1 MVAVFTGNGLG
12 LFDSSLA
19 ALGATTGGTASL
31 GQGRDRQYVNVAQGN
46 LVLQAADEH
55 LNFRGLSVG
64 LNRTYNSLGQ
74 LSDVGADGW
83 LTGFERKVGLVGT
96 LNAAGSQVRLQQGDG
111 STTEFQYDAAT
122 RRYMSTAGAGA
133 HDTLSWDAES
143 KTWTLTEGSTRRQ
156 EIFADHA
163 DASSQG
169 RLLRIIAGTTDGG
182 TSAAFDVVY
191 DVDGRIGAVVQADGT
206 SGNDALVFSYDA
218 QGRLASV
225 GTRQTGVIQH
235 QIAYE
240 YDAQGRLTA
249 VVTDLTPQDN
259 SDNVWNTDDRAAN
272 DGHLFRTEYSYVDAT
287 SLRIASV
294 RQSDGVVTR
303 YSYQSD
309 GRLASVAYGEGAQAQ
324 VYTLAYASDQRQTDI
339 TDAAGRT
346 WSYRFDAS
354 GQLLEVLSPPV
365 SGQRDVTSY
374 TYDAAG
380 NLLSTRQARGS
391 AVLTQVTYL
400 YDASGNLLRET
411 NKAGEVTIRAYSAQN
426 QLLSET
432 RYLAGTSNFS
442 TAEPPVAGALRT
454 RYVYDSQDRLRF
466 VVDAEGRVSAL
477 EYASSGTGIGQLAS
491 RRSFAATSYH
501 GTAYTEAA
509 LQAWSAPLLADTS
522 LIEYSYDPNG
532 RLALTVAYAQVDA
545 NGAGVRDQATLT
557 TLSTYDGQ
565 GLLLRKATVRGTRE
579 APVLSEIVDYS
590 YDGMGRLLGTVQS
603 PGTGVGSSAPAEPVD
618 PTDPADP
625 TAPVDPPVDP
635 VIPPP
640 TRTTTYQYLDS
651 VGRIAIAQTAGATQI
666 QVRDSAGRT
675 TTTTLEDP
683 SSISAAR
690 TQRYIYDTAG
700 LLRSS
705 EDALGGRVYQ
715 FYDEKGRLAAQVDAT
730 GTVTGYSYDGADR
743 VVATTTYANRV
754 TTSSWLV
761 DGQVV
766 PTQVSQIGLQLDSAN
781 DRVTRRSYD
790 DAGRVLTETSAVGTV
805 TRYAYD
811 GAGRL
816 VSTTIGT
823 GATARV
829 TRNFYDASG
838 LPTATLDAEGFLV
851 ERGYD
856 KAGRL
861 IRTTAY
867 ATATT
872 STLRAAGTLQQLRPA
887 AADADQTTRLFYD
900 RRGNLVGQLDP
911 EGYVTEYVFDEDG
924 NSRATLSYYK
934 QVAAS
939 AREGNWVSIRQQVA
953 AVADEA
959 AYRQQRRQFN
969 GLGQLETEISTSGL
983 VTRYAYDAA
992 GRLAHTVSEDRYRD
1006 QWSWEAVNTRES
1018 SRFYN
1023 VFGELVA
1030 ELDGVGSEKLLQAQ
1044 SDQERQELIARYA
1057 THHEYDALG
1066 RMIRSTNPNGVATWF
1081 IHDAEGRLR
1090 YSAQGMSSAEGV
1102 KNAQAE
1108 ITEWRYNA
1116 FGDQTEQIRYVG
1128 RLQLAVP
1135 NSRQSLQDALGTLS
1149 FTAATDARQQFT
1161 YNANG
1166 QVITATDTLGV
1177 RTLQAYNVFGQL
1189 ERVERAAG
1197 TPRGTVTT
1205 YTYDRRGLQL
1215 QTVQDAGARRL
1226 NLTQS
1231 VRYDAFGRV
1240 LSQTDARG
1248 STSNLAYDRNGRLI
1262 QTSRVVDGRSDVT
1275 TTRYDAFARAVE
1287 MTDATG
1293 TTTRLV
1299 YDDVALTIQS
1309 TSPLGVMTRSRYDQS
1324 GQLRRVEGAKPARYR
1339 YDANGRLVAWRE
1351 GEATSGRV
1359 FDDAGRLISSNE
1371 NGRILHYIYD
1381 DAGRTVA
1388 SIQPNFGIDP
1398 ETGLYELLEGGPTTH
1413 YTYDGMG
1420 RQVRVVD
1427 AAGNATEF
1435 RYDLA
1440 GQLLES
1446 VIDPVGLAI
1455 KTTYAWD
1462 ELGRQISIV
1471 EAAGTTSSRTTVYTY
1486 DAAGRRI
1493 REVVDPTRLALATT
1507 YTYDANGNLTARKD
1521 ASGSLTRFTYDAA
1534 NRLQFQ
1540 VDGVGGVIQNHYDI
1554 AGRLVATRAYAAP
1567 VSVDSSIL
1575 QLTSAQLQSI
1585 VVRNDGTDQQQYMLL
1600 DQDGRVAS
1608 TIDGAGGAVAYRY
1621 DAKGRLVKTTRFAAP
1636 ALLNT
1641 DNRILLESGLLS
1653 LSDLTFEE
1661 THALNRTQWNVYYT
1675 SGGLAA
1681 TVDGAGVVVEFFYD
1695 EAGLVAG
1702 RREYSNRVDLDRY
1715 DDSGE
1720 PATVRERLDNGSFEP
1735 DDFSENEGYLKSK
1748 LGLFAWD
1755 YDQNYR
1761 ETAYQRDSSGR
1772 VILQIQ
1778 TATSHVNGYNRDG
1791 FSIKEYGYTAAG
1803 NLSFEII
1810 YGITINPQFPGD
1822 GDWWILGKSVVDF
1835 KKEMQTALDSA
1846 AIESGVYRESLVRR
1860 RDYYYDAAGRQRF
1873 AIDAAGAVTE
1883 QKFDAMGRTVEKRSY
1898 AKTVAGHLETLAEV
1912 EANVAGETNYQ
1923 GDSFRYDAAGRL
1935 ISQSDRLG
1943 RVEWFEYDGAGRT
1956 LLHKDRN
1963 GAIWNYVYNA
1973 AGKKIAQLS
1982 PFVTVSSADVAGVV
1996 SDTQR
2001 RIVTRYTYDGQGNAT
2016 SMIEDA
2022 DGGRPRTTRY
2032 EYDNRGHQIRTIFPD
2047 AGYLD
2052 AAGQLVA
2059 SGKNTTVEITYDA
2072 FGNAVMQKDV
2082 SGRYSYKSYDAQG
2095 RLSYDIDPEGY
2106 VISYGYNVF
2115 GEQSR
2120 LTRHAHK
2127 ADVSTD
2133 MPDPF
2138 PESIG
2143 RAVEWMNSSDDRT
2156 IYTFYDRAGR
2166 KTDVATI
2173 EQPMWLTSAGD
2184 ASIQSLN
2191 GNEWPSYSDL
2201 SWNATSRTSFRY
2213 DGFGNLI
2220 EEAKLLDKNTW
2231 GTYTDLGY
2239 GKYAYTYHYYDI
2251 TGRETMRVDPEGYAT
2266 KYEYSATGQLVT
2278 QTEYAQRTEGEG
2290 RGTQR
2295 GVYYSDKDRT
2305 TTYVYDLLG
2314 RKTSETSTRYAQDRF
2329 GNGAV
2334 GTLTNI
2340 YTYDNE
2346 GQLIRSRI
2354 NDQIVSMSYD
2364 ALGRMVGTREA
2375 ERGAVTAAAAGLI
2388 ANGDFSGIDDV
2399 KLYQTVAPTT
2409 TMRYDAFGNLVQQ
2422 SSGVDG
2428 SSLVTQTFRYDWQG
2442 RNVWQRDVLGN
2453 ELTRTF
2459 DAADRVLEE
2468 RRKVSY
2474 ATFSQ
2479 SESGKF
2485 NYTWKAAP
2493 ELGDWAWLSTR
2504 FSYDSIGRQLGKQS
2518 FRESFASDQTLGE
2531 VIEASERVEY
2541 NAFGEII
2548 VKDMHTA
2555 GAEVDQTIRYQYDD
2569 HGNVVWTNAD
2579 GVERRFTYDAG
2590 NRQISESH
2598 QVRGSN
2604 ADSWNGWHVQNSL
2617 ELDLLGRVVSRTR
2630 MASGQDGNA
2639 ADTVIQHSYDRWGNQ
2654 TWVRDAKGNETSFE
2668 YNDANQLIS
2677 QTAPEVKVV
2686 SATGVTTYE
2695 RPVMRWFY
2703 DAMGQLVGTRDAN
2716 GNGRRYAYDI
2726 RGRMTS
2732 EEDAAGG
2739 IKRYRYDALGRQTL
2753 SSDADGT
2760 MTLKQVDAAGRV
2772 VSVWADNGNKADG
2785 SRSWQEMERYVLD
2798 QDGNRLVSIDSNGK
2812 VTKASYD
2819 SQGRMIRSES
2829 ATGVVMEYAYDLR
2842 GNKILERNAL
2852 ARSNRE
2858 NAAEG
2863 WNWRVDRE
2871 GQHVYFDEKTWE
2883 YDAFNRVIDHNDL
2896 SGLDY
2901 DYIYDLNTGHLLS
2914 MSISNKQFGLQRAAN
2929 ASAQMEQDPEF
2940 PEDPGEPAP
2949 PTPPPVYSER
2959 NYFYNADGLVARV
2972 EEQSTSRDPATGAR
2986 RVNTTR
2992 YQYDA
2997 NGNRTLEETTSYDA
3011 NNQLLHVSTRT
3022 SYDAHNRIER
3032 VIQDDLVAQRRLLDV
3047 RYSYDAVGNR
3057 RLVEMGSAFNPAGEQ
3072 PSNASF
3078 EDGNRG
3084 WTSGEGWVISQRGAG
3099 GAANTGTWGAEF
3111 KGSNKGPQSITNNK
3125 RVAVS
3130 AGQTITASAMIQQ
3143 GASAAGAANARVL
3156 VIWYDAAGNMLLGG
3170 DGKSWTG
3177 GNLITGGSNGEW
3189 GKSQVTTTVPPG
3201 AAFMAIG
3208 GSAIKG
3214 VNANSLWMDDF
3225 QWTIGPIPNP
3235 APINAGMEQGSTNW
3249 DLGEGWTIGQE
3260 GANGDAL
3267 TGTFSAQFNGSNS
3280 GPKSITNQERVP
3292 VVPGQSVTAS
3302 VMAQQGASSAG
3313 DASAQVLIVWYDAD
3327 FNMLPGGLGSSW
3339 SAGNVVDSGSNGRWH
3354 KSSVTAT
3361 VPPGAVFMSIGAS
3374 ANKAA
3379 GGDPLWV
3386 DDFQWTYTPVESG
3399 IKELPVDKAYWF
3411 EYDKENRVTVSN
3423 GMLQAGKIVIANDD
3437 TSSLQSYDKDGKVT
3451 LRQSYDNGV
3460 LKRQQLF
3467 YDDQGR
3473 VVRIVQTLPDN
3484 VTRLLETSRYDA
3496 SGRLLERRQYAD
3508 DGSAK
3513 RIDVSSYDADGRL
3526 ISQSAYGIP
3535 MGGVYQPVDEDGN
3548 PLPLPD
3554 DGLEGLQLLSVVNYQ
3569 DGTLATGYDAAGR
3582 LRGYRYSLVR
3592 NEQGSGMTTPEGY
3605 THTYRYT
3612 YQGAETYLTQQVI
3625 GTSTH
3630 RDFKTSNSTS
3640 TYDAWGKLLSVR
3652 ENTPGGKVDDR
3663 LRYFTMDAE
3672 GNILRRTEGTFKN
3685 GVFEQDDAERLRTEQ
3700 YAFANGQYVAAGRFD
3715 GKTDVL
3721 GQMNA
3726 YASTDV
3732 GTYKVT
3738 VQAGD
3743 TLRGLAQRLYGNSN
3757 LWYVLAEAN
3766 AIDDDSG
3773 LVAGATLNVPDV
3785 KANTN
3790 DATTFKPF
3798 NASEAIGSTT
3808 PSLPYIPKPPESGC
3822 GTLGMIIMVVVAI
3835 VVTIYTAGAAAGLVS
3850 TAAASA
3856 TAAAGGTIGAT
3867 MATGAAA
3874 LAGGFTATAA
3884 VVGGAAGAFA
3894 GSLASQGVGSAM
3906 GQTSFSWR
3914 NVAASTV
3921 AGAATAGFGTLVSGA
3936 PAVVAAVATAAVG
3949 NVSSYVANK
3958 LVGNEASFSWKS
3970 VAASAVAAGITQQLA
3985 PTIARNIGVDS
3996 TQYGQA
4002 ITSGITGGIVSAHVR
4017 QGIVGGAIDYQDVFV
4032 DAFGNAVNGALMQ
4045 RGQAALAAR
4054 SQSDRPSLSASIGGA
4069 AALSDPDYR
4078 ASWLYGSGAEAQSA
4092 QIDSQRQYE
4101 LDRQL
4106 TDLTGLGAADR
4117 RQQIADLVEE
4127 VRGGG
4132 QQLSQGQAQ
4141 RFMDLYGVTAFEAND
4156 IVLSDPQVNLLS
4168 YVGHARLDDAGSFFT
4183 SELAVPSL
4191 YAGADEVAAWRTD
4204 FWAVDQR
4211 SQSIQPHPHN
4221 ELQAGSAFEV
4231 THILSNEEAQQAR
4244 LEQANDLI
4252 ARDGRALLYTAVVQP
4267 AVAGIGGAV
4276 TPLGMSI
4283 WGLVQSRDMYQQGNK
4298 KMAGVTAALS
4308 LLGVKASLRMPGS
4321 GVLSQEAAGLIP
4333 VLRLQA
4339 PGASLNTISPGSHSA
4354 QIGAVGVQSPRDRLM
4369 GGTPDKYSRVGREV
4383 VERMRSE
4390 GTIVGDGPLLRGNP
4404 NNLQLVV
4411 EDGSLVRI
4419 DHTIDM
4425 AHQMDAVSW
4434 WNSYGI
4440 RFGAKAPEVRQF
4452 MLDSNNYILQ
4462 PRSINRSEGARIG
4475 QTYLDPSSPNFD
4487 SIKR

>member
-83 LTGFERKVGLVGT
+83 LTGFERKISLVGT
-96 LNAAGSQVRLQQGDG
+96 LNASGSRARLQQGDG
-111 STTEFQYDAAT
+111 STTEFQYDTTT
-122 RRYMSTAGAGA
+122 RRYVSTAGAGA

-163 DASSQG
+163 DAAAQG
-169 RLLRIIAGTTDGG
+169 RLLRIIAGPTDGSA
-182 TSAAFDVVY
+182 SAAFDVVY
-191 DVDGRIGAVVQADGT
+191 DVDGRIGAVVQADGV
-206 SGNDALVFSYDA
+206 GNSDALVFSYDA

-249 VVTDLTPQDN
+249 VVTDLTPQDD
-259 SDNVWNTDDRAAN
+259 SDDVWNTANRAAN

-303 YSYQSD
+303 YGYQSD
-309 GRLASVAYGEGAQAQ
+309 GRLASVAYGEGAQAHA
-324 VYTLAYASDQRQTDI
+324 YTLAYASDQRQTDI

-354 GQLLEVLSPPV
+354 GQLLEILAPPV

-432 RYLAGTSNFS
+432 RYLAGTTNFS

-491 RRSFAATSYH
+491 RRSFADASYV
-501 GTAYTEAA
+501 GTVYTEAA
-509 LQAWSAPLLADTS
+509 LQAWSAPLLAES
-522 LIEYSYDPNG
+522 GLVEYSYDPNG
-532 RLALTVAYAQVDA
+532 RLALTVAFAEVDA
-545 NGAGVRDQATLT
+545 NGAGVRDHATLT

-565 GLLLRKATVRGTRE
+565 GLLLRKATVRGTTD

-603 PGTGVGSSAPAEPVD
+603 PGAGAGSTAPVDPVD
-618 PTDPADP
+618 PTDPTD
-625 TAPVDPPVDP
+625 PVDPP
-635 VIPPP
+635 IAPPP

-666 QVRDSAGRT
+666 QVRDSAGRIT
-675 TTTTLEDP
+675 TTTSEDP
-683 SSISAAR
+683 TSVGAAR
-690 TQRYIYDTAG
+690 TQRYIYDAAG
-700 LLRSS
+700 LLRAS

-754 TTSSWLV
+754 TTSNWLV
-761 DGQVV
+761 DGAVV
-766 PTQVSQIGLQLDSAN
+766 PAMVSQIGLQTDSVN
-781 DRVTRRSYD
+781 DRVARRSYD

-816 VSTTIGT
+816 ITASIGT

-838 LPTATLDAEGFLV
+838 LLTATLDAEGFLV

-861 IRTTAY
+861 IRTIAY

-872 STLRAAGTLQQLRPA
+872 ASLRAAGTLQQLRPA
-887 AADADQTTRLFYD
+887 AADGDQTTRLFYD
-900 RRGNLVGQLDP
+900 GRGNLVGQLDP

-934 QVAAS
+934 QVPEAS
-939 AREGNWVSIRQQVA
+939 RAGTWASIRGQVA

-969 GLGQLETEISTSGL
+969 GMGQLETEVSTSGL
-983 VTRYAYDAA
+983 VTRYTYDAA
-992 GRLAHTVSEDRYRD
+992 GRMAQAISEDRRTD
-1006 QWSWEAVNTRES
+1006 EWGWEIVKTRENN
-1018 SRFYN
+1018 RFYN
-1023 VFGELVA
+1023 AFGELVT
-1030 ELDGVGSEKLLQAQ
+1030 ELDGAGSEKLVDAQ
-1044 SDQERQELIARYA
+1044 SEQERQELIARYA
-1057 THHEYDALG
+1057 THYQYDALG

-1081 IHDAEGRLR
+1081 VHDAEGRLR
-1090 YSAQGMSSAEGV
+1090 YTAQGMSSAEGV

-1108 ITEWRYNA
+1108 VTEWRYNA

-1135 NSRQSLQDALGTLS
+1135 DSRQSLLDAIGTLS
-1149 FTAATDARQQFT
+1149 FTAANDARQQFT

-1177 RTLQAYNVFGQL
+1177 RTLQTYNVFGQL
-1189 ERVERAAG
+1189 ERIERAAG

-1205 YTYDRRGLQL
+1205 YSYDRRGLQL
-1215 QTVQDAGARRL
+1215 QTVQDAGTRRL

-1231 VRYDAFGRV
+1231 VRYDAFGRAV
-1240 LSQTDARG
+1240 SQTDAG
-1248 STSNLAYDRNGRLI
+1248 GGISNFAYDRNGRLV
-1262 QTSRVVDGRSDVT
+1262 QTSRQVEGRDETT
-1275 TTRYDAFARAVE
+1275 TTRYDAFARALE
-1287 MTDATG
+1287 ITDATG
-1293 TTTRLV
+1293 NTARFT
-1299 YDDVALTIQS
+1299 YDDAALEVKM
-1309 TSPLGVMTRSRYDQS
+1309 TSALGVVTRSHYTKF
-1324 GQLRRVEGAKPARYR
+1324 GELRQVDGAKPASYD
-1339 YDANGRLVAWRE
+1339 YDANGRLVSWKDGAVSKNRE
-1351 GEATSGRV
+1351 Y
-1359 FDDAGRLISSNE
+1359 DDAGRLASTDE
-1371 NGRILHYIYD
+1371 TGPRFVYTYD
-1381 DAGRTVA
+1381 DAGRQIA
-1388 SIQPNFGIDP
+1388 SIEPNWGYNPD
-1398 ETGLYELLEGGPTTH
+1398 TGSVEILPGSPSTR
-1413 YTYDGMG
+1413 YTYDAFG
-1420 RQVRVVD
+1420 RQLRVVD
-1427 AAGNATEF
+1427 PRGTITDF
-1435 RYDLA
+1435 RYDLS

-1446 VIDPVGLAI
+1446 IVDPGGLAI

-1462 ELGRQISIV
+1462 ELGRQISVV
-1471 EAAGTTSSRTTVYTY
+1471 EAAGTTAARTTLYTY
-1486 DAAGRRI
+1486 DAASRRV
-1493 REVVDPTRLALATT
+1493 REVVDPTKLALTTT
-1507 YTYDANGNLTARKD
+1507 YTYDANSNLVARQD
-1521 ASGSLTRFTYDAA
+1521 ASGSLTRYTYDEANRLRFQIDGIGAVTERHYDAA
-1534 NRLQFQ
+1534 
-1540 VDGVGGVIQNHYDI
+1540 
-1554 AGRLVATRAYAAP
+1554 GRIVATRTYVEP
-1567 VSVDSSIL
+1567 VALSSTTL
-1575 QLTSAQLQSI
+1575 QATSAQVQAL
-1585 VVRNDGTDQQQYMLL
+1585 VVRNDARDQQQYFVFNA
-1600 DQDGRVAS
+1600 DGQVS
-1608 TIDGAGGAVAYRY
+1608 LTIDGSGATSSYRY
-1621 DAKGRLVKTTRFAAP
+1621 DAKGRQVKTTRHVWP
-1636 ALLNT
+1636 IALDSSKRLA
-1641 DNRILLESGLLS
+1641 LESGESSMDSVEVELDGRDS
-1653 LSDLTFEE
+1653 VEWK
-1661 THALNRTQWNVYYT
+1661 AYYA
-1675 SGGLAA
+1675 SGAIAA
-1681 TVDGAGVVVEFFYD
+1681 TVDGSGAVTEFFYNRS
-1695 EAGLVAG
+1695 GLLSG
-1702 RREYSNRVDLDRY
+1702 RREYSQRIDLNQYTNQDI
-1715 DDSGE
+1715 DQS
-1720 PATVRERLDNGSFEP
+1720 VSERLDLGEYEA
-1735 DDFSENEGYLKSK
+1735 DDTGGEYTEST
-1748 LGLFAWD
+1748 LGLANDQD
-1755 YDQNYR
+1755 YAYR
-1761 ETAYQRDSSGR
+1761 EVGYIRDSAGR
-1772 VILQIQ
+1772 VIYELQTI
-1778 TATSHVNGYNRDG
+1778 NEYRFGYRDSG
-1791 FSIKEYGYTAAG
+1791 KLSVKQYVYTAAG
-1803 NLSFEII
+1803 DLSSETM
-1810 YGITINPQFPGD
+1810 YGLGIRVPGD
-1822 GDWWILGKSVVDF
+1822 GGKPILGNSWIDVGQRL
-1835 KKEMQTALDSA
+1835 ESELAELDQN
-1846 AIESGVYRESLVRR
+1846 ESRQSLIRTR
-1860 RDYYYDAAGRQRF
+1860 TYYYDAAGRQRF
-1873 AIDAAGAVTE
+1873 AIDASGAVTE
-1883 QKFDAMGRTVEKRSY
+1883 QKYDAMGRVIDKRSY
-1898 AKTVAGHLETLAEV
+1898 GALLTNVPTTLAEV
-1912 EANVAGETNYQ
+1912 ESGVATDTNYQ
-1923 GDSFRYDAAGRL
+1923 GGLFR
-1935 ISQSDRLG
+1935 
-1943 RVEWFEYDGAGRT
+1943 YDGAGRVISQVDR
-1956 LLHKDRN
+1956 LGKVDAFGYDGAGRMIRHQDRN
-1963 GAIWNYVYNA
+1963 GAVWTYTYDA
-1973 AGKKIAQLS
+1973 AGNKTAQVSPIVTIAA
-1982 PFVTVSSADVAGVV
+1982 ADASGVV
-1996 SDTQR
+1996 TSTQR
-2001 RIVTRYTYDGQGNAT
+2001 SVVTRYTYDGQGNVT

-2022 DGGRPRTTRY
+2022 DGGRPRVTSY
-2032 EYDNRGHQIRTIFPD
+2032 EYDNRGNQIRTIFPD
-2047 AGYLD
+2047 AGRLD
-2052 AAGQLVA
+2052 ATGQLIA
-2059 SGKNTTVEITYDA
+2059 SGERATVEVTYDA
-2072 FGNAVMQKDV
+2072 FGNAIMQKDV
-2082 SGRYSYKSYDAQG
+2082 RGRYSYKAYDTQG
-2095 RLSYDIDPEGY
+2095 RLAYDVDAEGY
-2106 VISYGYNVF
+2106 VTSYGYNAF

-2120 LTRHAHK
+2120 LTRHVYK
-2127 ADVSTD
+2127 ADIPTD
-2133 MPDPF
+2133 SPAEY
-2138 PESIG
+2138 PETID
-2143 RAVEWMNSSDDRT
+2143 RYLQWMDSSEDRT
-2156 IYTFYDRAGR
+2156 VYTFYDRAGR
-2166 KTDVATI
+2166 KSSVGTMPPPVPPALTRASGEMQATYWDQ
-2173 EQPMWLTSAGD
+2173 EPV
-2184 ASIQSLN
+2184 
-2191 GNEWPSYSDL
+2191 ERDL
-2201 SWNATSRTSFRY
+2201 DWNATSRTTFYY
-2213 DGFGNLI
+2213 DAFGNVRK
-2220 EEAKLLDKNTW
+2220 EVVLLERDHW

-2239 GKYAYTYHYYDI
+2239 GTFAMTYHVYDAN
-2251 TGRETMRVDPEGYAT
+2251 GREIRRTDAEGYVTA
-2266 KYEYSATGQLVT
+2266 YEYTATGQLAK
-2278 QTEYAQRTEGEG
+2278 QTEYASPITWANPEDVNYISPSGN
-2290 RGTQR
+2290 
-2295 GVYYSDKDRT
+2295 DRS
-2305 TTYVYDLLG
+2305 TTYAYDALG
-2314 RKTSETSTRYAQDRF
+2314 RKVSETVTRRAQDRF
-2329 GNGAV
+2329 GAESV
-2334 GTLTNI
+2334 GSVVNTYAYDSEGRLT
-2340 YTYDNE
+2340 
-2346 GQLIRSRI
+2346 QSRI
-2354 NDQIVSMSYD
+2354 KDQIVSMAYD
-2364 ALGRMVGTREA
+2364 ALGRMVLTREA
-2375 ERGAVTAAAAGLI
+2375 VRGVVSATAPGLL
-2388 ANGDFSGIDDV
+2388 ASGQVSGIDDP
-2399 KLYQTVAPTT
+2399 KLHQDVLPTT
-2409 TMRYDAFGNLVQQ
+2409 TMRYDAFGNLVEQ
-2422 SSGVDG
+2422 SSGADG
-2428 SSLVTQTFRYDWQG
+2428 AEWVTQTFRYDWQG

-2468 RRKVSY
+2468 RRKVNY

-2485 NYTWKAAP
+2485 SYTWQAAA
-2493 ELGDWAWLSTR
+2493 ELGEWAWFSTR
-2504 FSYDSIGRQLGKQS
+2504 YSYDNIGRQLGKQS
-2518 FRESFASDQTLGE
+2518 FRESFVGNQSLGE
-2531 VIEASERVEY
+2531 VVEASERVDY
-2541 NAFGEII
+2541 NAFGEIA

-2555 GAEVDQTIRYQYDD
+2555 GAEVDQTVQYQYDD
-2569 HGNVVWTNAD
+2569 RGNVVWANAD
-2579 GVERRFTYDAG
+2579 GVARRFTYDAG

-2598 QVRGSN
+2598 QVGGYSG
-2604 ADSWNGWHVQNSL
+2604 DSWDGWYVQNSL
-2617 ELDLLGRVVSRTR
+2617 ELDRLGRVVRRTR
-2630 MASGQDGNA
+2630 MAYGQDGNA
-2639 ADTVIQHSYDRWGNQ
+2639 ADTVTQHTYDRWGNQ
-2654 TWVRDAKGNETSFE
+2654 TWVRDAKGNETSFA

-2716 GNGRRYAYDI
+2716 GNGRRYTYDI

-2732 EEDAAGG
+2732 EEDATGG

-2753 SSDADGT
+2753 TSDADGT
-2760 MTLKQVDAAGRV
+2760 LTQKRVDAAGRV

-2798 QDGNRLVSIDSNGK
+2798 QDGNRLVSIDGNGK

-2852 ARSNRE
+2852 ARANRE
-2858 NAAEG
+2858 AASEG
-2863 WNWRVDRE
+2863 VGGKFDRDN
-2871 GQHVYFDEKTWE
+2871 QWVVADEKTWA

-2901 DYIYDLNTGHLLS
+2901 DYTYDWNSGQLLS
-2914 MSISNKQFGLQRAAN
+2914 VSISDREGGGFFRTPQ
-2929 ASAQMEQDPEF
+2929 SSTQMEQE
-2940 PEDPGEPAP
+2940 PGEPSDPGDPWPPAP
-2949 PTPPPVYSER
+2949 NYVESQR

-2972 EEQSTSRDPATGAR
+2972 DEPSASYDPITGSLR
-2986 RVNTTR
+2986 TNTTR
-2992 YQYDA
+2992 YEYDA

-3011 NNQLLHVSTRT
+3011 NNQLLQVATRT

-3032 VIQDDLVAQRRLLDV
+3032 VMQDDLVAQRRLLDV

-3125 RVAVS
+3125 RVEVT
-3130 AGQTITASAMIQQ
+3130 AGQTITASAMVQQ
-3143 GASAAGAANARVL
+3143 GASAAGAATARVL
-3156 VIWYDAAGNMLLGG
+3156 VIWYDAAGNMLPGG
-3170 DGKSWTG
+3170 EGKSWSA
-3177 GNLITGGSNGEW
+3177 GNLITGGSDGNW
-3189 GKSQVTTTVPPG
+3189 GKSQVTAVVPPG
-3201 AAFMAIG
+3201 AVSMSIG
-3208 GSAIKG
+3208 GSANKR

-3235 APINAGMEQGSTNW
+3235 APINAGLEQGSTNW
-3249 DLGEGWTIGQE
+3249 DLGEGWTIGRE
-3260 GANGDAL
+3260 GPNGDAY

-3292 VVPGQSVTAS
+3292 VVPGKSVTAS
-3302 VMAQQGASSAG
+3302 VMVQQGASSAG

-3327 FNMLPGGLGSSW
+3327 GNMLPGGLGSSW
-3339 SAGNVVDSGSNGRWH
+3339 SSGNVVDSGSGGAWH

-3361 VPPGAVFMSIGAS
+3361 VPPGAAFMTIGAS
-3374 ANKAA
+3374 ALKGA
-3379 GGDPLWV
+3379 GGNPLWV
-3386 DDFQWTYTPVESG
+3386 DDFQWTYTPVEPG

-3411 EYDKENRVTVSN
+3411 DYDKENRVTVSN
-3423 GMLQAGKIVIANDD
+3423 GVLQAGKIVIANDD
-3437 TSSLQSYDKDGKVT
+3437 TSSLQSYNADGNVT

-3484 VTRLLETSRYDA
+3484 VTRLLETSRYDS

-3508 DGSAK
+3508 NGSAK

-3535 MGGVYQPVDEDGN
+3535 MGGSAPPAVDENGN
-3548 PLPLPD
+3548 LEPR

-3569 DGTLATGYDAAGR
+3569 DGTPATGYDAAGR

-3612 YQGAETYLTQQVI
+3612 YQGAETYLTQQVV
-3625 GTSTH
+3625 GTSTNAN
-3630 RDFKTSNSTS
+3630 FKTSNSTS

-3743 TLRGLAQRLYGNSN
+3743 TLRSLAQRLYGNSN

-3798 NASEAIGSTT
+3798 NASDAIGSTT

-3822 GTLGMIIMVVVAI
+3822 GTLGMIIMIVVAI
-3835 VVTIYTAGAAAGLVS
+3835 VVTIYTAGAAAGLMGAA
-3850 TAAASA
+3850 TATGATAASA
-3856 TAAAGGTIGAT
+3856 GTFAAGVGT
-3867 MATGAAA
+3867 
-3874 LAGGFTATAA
+3874 LAGSYGATAA
-3884 VVGGAAGAFA
+3884 MVGGAAGAFA
-3894 GSLASQGVGSAM
+3894 GSLASQTVGSAM

-3921 AGAATAGFGTLVSGA
+3921 AGAATAGFGTFVSGA

-3958 LVGNEASFSWKS
+3958 LVGNEASFSWRS
-3970 VAASAVAAGITQQLA
+3970 VAASAVTAGITQQLA
-3985 PTIARNIGVDS
+3985 PTISNALGIDAGSYARDIV
-3996 TQYGQA
+3996 
-4002 ITSGITGGIVSAHVR
+4002 SGITGGVVSAHVR
-4017 QGIVGGAIDYQDVFV
+4017 QGMVGGAVNYQDVFV
-4032 DAFGNAVNGALMQ
+4032 DAFGNVLSSSLNRRGLASLAQADQRQASFTQWDAEDAASRQQMIAAEETAMSLQEGRVGAQDGMLPFPSSGRMLPDVALGGGLSADERARLATTTTYHNEYVDPYLIEKNGGTERTDVTQSFWVRNNSPVSVEFLPEEVA
-4045 RGQAALAAR
+4045 RPVAAR
-4054 SQSDRPSLSASIGGA
+4054 VEALSWDDELAYRVVGGSYGVLRSVVEGVIGLGVLAKSFAGAGMYQTGLSAQLGLVDAHA
-4069 AALSDPDYR
+4069 ADGEIVGRTVATLVDFARNPVDTTVNYINNS
-4078 ASWLYGSGAEAQSA
+4078 
-4092 QIDSQRQYE
+4092 
-4101 LDRQL
+4101 L
-4106 TDLTGLGAADR
+4106 TAADR
-4117 RQQIADLVEE
+4117 LEASGDLLGASAERSSMVFNIGTAAVDGYGL
-4127 VRGGG
+4127 VRAAAPVAGRVAGR
-4132 QQLSQGQAQ
+4132 L
-4141 RFMDLYGVTAFEAND
+4141 
-4156 IVLSDPQVNLLS
+4156 LSD
-4168 YVGHARLDDAGSFFT
+4168 VGDSMMGAGS
-4183 SELAVPSL
+4183 L
-4191 YAGADEVAAWRTD
+4191 
-4204 FWAVDQR
+4204 R
-4211 SQSIQPHPHN
+4211 S
-4221 ELQAGSAFEV
+4221 
-4231 THILSNEEAQQAR
+4231 
-4244 LEQANDLI
+4244 
-4252 ARDGRALLYTAVVQP
+4252 
-4267 AVAGIGGAV
+4267 
-4276 TPLGMSI
+4276 
-4283 WGLVQSRDMYQQGNK
+4283 
-4298 KMAGVTAALS
+4298 
-4308 LLGVKASLRMPGS
+4308 
-4321 GVLSQEAAGLIP
+4321 
-4333 VLRLQA
+4333 
-4339 PGASLNTISPGSHSA
+4339 
-4354 QIGAVGVQSPRDRLM
+4354 QIGAVGDVSQVKPFDVSPATATTAISSAGSSIPRKLYHYTNEAGMNGILDSQAMNPSL
-4369 GGTPDKYSRVGREV
+4369 KA
-4383 VERMRSE
+4383 
-4390 GTIVGDGPLLRGNP
+4390 LNP
-4404 NNLQLVV
+4404 NDVRYGNGQYFSDIAPGTMSPAQL
-4411 EDGSLVRI
+4411 SRAFI
-4419 DHTIDM
+4419 
-4425 AHQMDAVSW
+4425 
-4434 WNSYGI
+4434 
-4440 RFGAKAPEVRQF
+4440 
-4452 MLDSNNYILQ
+4452 NNPFQ
-4462 PRSINRSEGARIG
+4462 GARYTHFIEVDTAG
-4475 QTYLDPSSPNFD
+4475 LNVIQGRPGVYVVPNEVPLNL
-4487 SIKR
+4487 SGRIPNSGMVIPQ